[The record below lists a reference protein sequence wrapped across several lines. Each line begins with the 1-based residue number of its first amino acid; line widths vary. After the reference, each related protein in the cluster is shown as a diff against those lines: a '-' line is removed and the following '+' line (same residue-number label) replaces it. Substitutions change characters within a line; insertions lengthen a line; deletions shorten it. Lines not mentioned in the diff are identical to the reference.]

1 MSSKYLKRSVTGW
14 YSYRRRVPARLQK
27 VLGKTE
33 IKEAFNTKD
42 EIVALWKL
50 GAHNQDVEKQIAL
63 AEKQVALGRELTPSE
78 VREVASKFLQRVGL
92 HPDNLPTL
100 KANATREERLKFD
113 EQRIEWKDQFDR
125 FLSDF
130 YDSQEIGTDPKTWQ
144 TLYKPSDPT
153 DVFQAAYLIATGD
166 VEAPT
171 KLTWRN
177 TVEDYLEVNK
187 QEKRRNP
194 HKQKTFEA
202 KTRALFNKFSAF
214 VGGQDT
220 ALEDISRPIARS
232 YLHTYRQGDKPASE
246 ATIGRY
252 SSQLGAVFNFARK
265 EYQDGTIKN
274 PFEGL
279 RDMGL
284 ERETA
289 NDRRCFNPLELA
301 AYEKAL
307 VDKLTAGRSPI
318 GLIGLIM
325 LFSGCATS
333 EAAGLEVADIRLDCE
348 VPHIRF
354 GPNSHRRLDKGR
366 LERSVPIAATLLN
379 HLKAHNLSNNGEAGA
394 FGKYSEASSYSNVS
408 TQLNNVIRDKLEV
421 SDPSLV
427 SYSTRHTFKD
437 RGRAAR
443 ISPEIVD
450 YLQGHVTKSSSAIA
464 QRYGTGVPPSVYLED
479 LTKILGTT
487 TWGDSG

>member
-1 MSSKYLKRSVTGW
+1 MQFQLTI
-14 YSYRRRVPARLQK
+14 
-27 VLGKTE
+27 LGS
-33 IKEAFNTKD
+33 N
-42 EIVALWKL
+42 
-50 GAHNQDVEKQIAL
+50 
-63 AEKQVALGRELTPSE
+63 
-78 VREVASKFLQRVGL
+78 
-92 HPDNLPTL
+92 
-100 KANATREERLKFD
+100 
-113 EQRIEWKDQFDR
+113 
-125 FLSDF
+125 
-130 YDSQEIGTDPKTWQ
+130 
-144 TLYKPSDPT
+144 
-153 DVFQAAYLIATGD
+153 
-166 VEAPT
+166 
-171 KLTWRN
+171 
-177 TVEDYLEVNK
+177 
-187 QEKRRNP
+187 
-194 HKQKTFEA
+194 
-202 KTRALFNKFSAF
+202 SA
-214 VGGQDT
+214 
-220 ALEDISRPIARS
+220 IP
-232 YLHTYRQGDKPASE
+232 
-246 ATIGRY
+246 
-252 SSQLGAVFNFARK
+252 
-265 EYQDGTIKN
+265 
-274 PFEGL
+274 
-279 RDMGL
+279 
-284 ERETA
+284 A
-289 NDRRCFNPLELA
+289 NDRFPSAQVLKVQKRQYLIDCGEGTQLRLSQNNISKKKINQIFISHLHGDH
-301 AYEKAL
+301 
-307 VDKLTAGRSPI
+307 VF

>member
-1 MSSKYLKRSVTGW
+1 M
-14 YSYRRRVPARLQK
+14 
-27 VLGKTE
+27 
-33 IKEAFNTKD
+33 KEAFNTKD
-42 EIVALWKL
+42 ETVALLKL
-50 GAHNQDVEKQIAL
+50 GAFNQGVERQIAL
-63 AEKQVALGRELTPSE
+63 AEKQIALGRALTPAE
-78 VREVASKFLQRVGL
+78 VREVASRFLQRVGL

-100 KANATREERLKFD
+100 KANASREERLKFD
-113 EQRIEWKDQFDR
+113 ERRIEWKDQFDR

-130 YDSQEIGTDPKTWQ
+130 YDSQEIGTDPKTWK
-144 TLYKPSDPT
+144 TLYKPSDPS

-166 VEAPT
+166 LEAPT
-171 KLTWRN
+171 KRTWGN
-177 TVEDYLEVNK
+177 TCDDYLEVNK

-202 KTRALFNKFSAF
+202 KTRALYHKFSAF

-220 ALEDISRPIARS
+220 PLEDISRPTARS
-232 YLHTYRQGDKPASE
+232 YLNSYRQGDRPASE

-279 RDMGL
+279 RNMGL

-289 NDRRCFNPLELA
+289 NDRRSFNPLELA

-307 VDKLTAGRSPI
+307 VDKLTESLSPI

-366 LERSVPIAATLLN
+366 LERSVPIAAPLLK
-379 HLKAHNLSNNGEAGA
+379 HLKALKLSNNGKAGA
-394 FGKYSEASSYSNVS
+394 FGKYSEASSYGNVS

-443 ISPEIVD
+443 VRPEVVD

-479 LTKILGTT
+479 LNKILKTRE
-487 TWGDSG
+487 WGDSN